1 MAHTGRPGSP
11 VRHFLNYWRHFVSRT
26 WPLLAILVV
35 QARLSLSLVWSN
47 TAFTDEAL
55 YLQAGHLELEH
66 WLHGTAIPAFAT
78 YFSGAPVLYP
88 PLGAMADSIGGL
100 AGARIL
106 SLCFMLCAT
115 SLLWATASQLYG
127 RLTGFFAAG
136 IFAALGPTIRL
147 GAFAT
152 FDALSLCL
160 IALSTFCV
168 VRAARQER
176 AVGWLVAGALALSA
190 ANATKYASALFDP
203 VAAGI
208 LLILTAPER
217 SWRHALAKSGVM
229 MGYVAGILL
238 FLFSLGGAEYA
249 TGLEQTTLE
258 RTNSVDPAS
267 AIFSESWHLTAVVVI
282 LSLTAVALSLMID
295 RCLPQAPLL
304 ALLTG
309 AAALA
314 PLEQARIHTLTSL
327 DKHVDFG
334 AWFAAIAAG
343 YLIGRLVHLTKA
355 RPFMWAVTTVCV
367 AALFFPGRIGL
378 MQARAIFKSWPNSS
392 AVIAALRQVL
402 PGTTGPI
409 LFDDDR
415 SVPQY
420 YIPAA
425 GAQWYRWSNDS
436 SLRLPD
442 GQSISAGVGKD
453 PSPILY
459 ADRVRLGYFSVVV
472 LNHGAAGVFDSYI
485 LPALKDN
492 MRYHLQATVPY
503 GKRYSQIWVYRPQTA
518 FKPGKFSPSPV
529 KNDSPFLTL
538 LTPVARLRSILS
550 VIEAAVVASG
560 VAVVGLMFLIRF
572 AWRRG
577 KAYDEI

>member
-1 MAHTGRPGSP
+1 M
-11 VRHFLNYWRHFVSRT
+11 
-26 WPLLAILVV
+26 
-35 QARLSLSLVWSN
+35 
-47 TAFTDEAL
+47 
-55 YLQAGHLELEH
+55 EH

-100 AGARIL
+100 AAARIL

-115 SLLWATASQLYG
+115 SLLWAAASQLFD
-127 RLTGFFAAG
+127 RLTGFYAAG
-136 IFAALGPTIRL
+136 IFAELGTTIRL

-152 FDALSLCL
+152 FDAMSLCL
-160 IALSTFCV
+160 LALSTFCV
-168 VRAARQER
+168 VRAARKER
-176 AVGWLVAGALALSA
+176 AVGWLVAGALALAA

-203 VAAGI
+203 VVAGI
-208 LLILTAPER
+208 LLMLAAQGR
-217 SWRHALAKSGVM
+217 SWRLGLAKSGVM
-229 MGYVAGILL
+229 TGYVAGILL
-238 FLFSLGGAEYA
+238 FLFSLGGADYA

-258 RTNSVDPAS
+258 RANSVDPAS

-282 LSLTAVALSLMID
+282 LSSTAVVLSLMID
-295 RCLPQAPLL
+295 RYLLQALLL

-343 YLIGRLVHLTKA
+343 YLIARLVQLIEI
-355 RPFMWAVTTVCV
+355 RPLMWVVTAVSI
-367 AALFFPGRIGL
+367 AELSFPARIGL
-378 MQARAIFKSWPNSS
+378 IQARALFRSWPNSS
-392 AVIAALRQVL
+392 AVVAALRQVL

-409 LFDDDR
+409 LFDDYR

-420 YIPAA
+420 YIPTA

-442 GQSISAGVGKD
+442 GQSFSVGVGKD
-453 PSPILY
+453 PSPTLY
-459 ADRVRLGYFSVVV
+459 ADRVRSGYFSVVV
-472 LNHGAAGVFDSYI
+472 LNHGAAGVFDSFV
-485 LPALKDN
+485 LPALKAN
-492 MRYHLQATVPY
+492 THYHLEATVPN
-503 GKRYSQIWVYRPQTA
+503 GEHYSQLWIYRPQTA
-518 FKPGKFSPSPV
+518 FRSEKLGPSPV

-538 LTPVARLRSILS
+538 LAPTARLRPILS

-560 VAVVGLMFLIRF
+560 VAVVVLVFLIRF
-572 AWRRG
+572 SWRRG
-577 KAYDEI
+577 KACDEI